1 MKKMFKY
8 LLYVI
13 VAIVLLIVLF
23 FSAVFITNKVLVSRD
38 RQSVKQYGQKV
49 NVAGHKMTVLIEG
62 EKNKQTIVL
71 LPGFATGSPVID
83 FTPLRQTLSKQ
94 FRVVTVEPLGYGLS
108 DTTSSKR
115 SLENISTELHEV
127 LQTLNIK
134 DYILMGHS
142 ISGIYTLDY
151 LNRYPNEVKTFIGI
165 DSSVPTQKGDNAD
178 VSQGLSILGNSGMYR
193 FLTSVNPDML
203 NYPPV
208 SDAEKKDFRKI
219 SLMGFANP
227 AILSEAKQMATNFNE
242 SKKLSYPKDDAVLYI
257 LSSDSVK
264 DKTDGDWTAQHKEML
279 TDVQNSQISVLDG
292 AHYLHHTQSKAI
304 AGLVE
309 QFVATHGA
317 N

>member
-1 MKKMFKY
+1 MKKMFNY

-13 VAIVLLIVLF
+13 VVIVLVIVLF
-23 FSAVFITNKVLVSRD
+23 FSAVFVTNKVLVSRD
-38 RQSVKQYGQKV
+38 RQSVKQYGQQVK
-49 NVAGHKMTVLIEG
+49 VAGHKMTVLIEG

-83 FTPLRQTLSKQ
+83 FSPLRKELSKQ

-115 SLENISTELHEV
+115 SLENMSTELHDV
-127 LQTLNIK
+127 LQALNIK
-134 DYILMGHS
+134 DYSLMGHS

-151 LNRYPNEVKTFIGI
+151 MNRYPNEVKTFIGI
-165 DSSVPTQKGDNAD
+165 DSSVPNQKGDNAD
-178 VSQGLSILGNSGMYR
+178 VSQGLSILGNSGFYR
-193 FLTSVNPDML
+193 FITAVNPEML

-264 DKTDGDWTAQHKEML
+264 DKTDGDWTALHKEML
-279 TDVQNSQISVLDG
+279 TDVKNGQIAVLDG
-292 AHYLHHTQSKAI
+292 SHYLHHTQSKAI
-304 AGLVE
+304 AGFVE
-309 QFVATHGA
+309 QFLATQ
-317 N
+317 NTN